1 MKKILYIILI
11 LVLSMVLVLQ
21 IKNKLE
27 KVKVNDNDYYADIKE
42 IDTIINTN
50 YNVPIIE
57 SAINEGKLLK
67 IEAGVY
73 RYGDVNKDSIIN
85 LYDIKTIEYIIYNG
99 FAYSMDEKELADINK
114 NGIIDTEDLDLL
126 SDYVNKVE
134 YNSNSNLAYCILNDN
149 NVNQCDWTINNTFY
163 ISDNNKKYLYVK
175 GNNIL
180 SSVYEYINDG
190 ELNDIVIN
198 EVE

>member
-126 SDYVNKVE
+126 SDYVN
-134 YNSNSNLAYCILNDN
+134 N
-149 NVNQCDWTINNTFY
+149 DWTINNTFY